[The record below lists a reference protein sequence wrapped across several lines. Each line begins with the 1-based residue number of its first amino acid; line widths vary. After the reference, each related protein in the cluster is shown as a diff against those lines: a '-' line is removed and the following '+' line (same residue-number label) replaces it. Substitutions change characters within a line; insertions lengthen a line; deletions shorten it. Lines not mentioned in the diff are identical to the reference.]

1 MAILGDMTLSR
12 TMKKAFTLIELLVV
26 IAIIAILAAILF
38 PVFAQAKA
46 AAKKTATIS
55 NTKQIS
61 TGMFLYLGDN
71 EDMYP
76 RQSSCVLYSSLN
88 PVFKDASY
96 NSTALAGCSGGK
108 FYNQVNQYTW
118 QKYVY
123 PYIKNLQVFEHPM
136 RAKDTTQWDTAGQI
150 YNGIVINLGF
160 TGVKNVNFT
169 TGATSSFGDL
179 VPFLGGTQSGF
190 PNPGDA
196 AMFFDNVPFQ
206 STPFSPVVDYLAS
219 GQSNTD
225 PIATYPFAIR
235 EFWRYRLMKQTAA
248 ECKSGT
254 GGTEIDNGK
263 ALTGGIIVGRADGS
277 AKFMSGGAFL
287 AKTPTR
293 AEFLNGGSI
302 GSDPSCDA
310 SKTSQ
315 GYGASVA
322 PNTTIDYPMWGL
334 GSR

>member
-1 MAILGDMTLSR
+1 MR
-12 TMKKAFTLIELLVV
+12 KAFTLIELLVV

-55 NTKQIS
+55 NTKQVS
-61 TGMFLYLGDN
+61 TAMFLYLGDWD
-71 EDMYP
+71 DMYP
-76 RQSSCVLYSSLN
+76 RQSSCQAYSSLN
-88 PVFKDASY
+88 PKFNTAAY
-96 NSTALAGCSGGK
+96 NGSALAGCSGGLY
-108 FYNQVNQYTW
+108 YNQVNQYTW
-118 QKYVY
+118 QKYLM
-123 PYIKNLQVFEHPM
+123 PYAKSLALFEHPM
-136 RAKDTTQWDTAGQI
+136 RAKDPTQWDTAGQL

-160 TGVKNVNFT
+160 TGVKNVSFT
-169 TGATSSFGDL
+169 TGKTSSYGDL
-179 VPFLGGTQSGF
+179 VPFLGGVQSSF
-190 PNPGDA
+190 PNPSEA

-206 STPFSPVVDYLAS
+206 STPFSPVVDFLAS
-219 GQSNTD
+219 GQTSTD
-225 PIATYPFAIR
+225 PITTFPLAIR

-248 ECKSGT
+248 ECTSST
-254 GGTEIDNGK
+254 GGTEVDSSK

-302 GSDPSCDA
+302 SGDPSCDA
-310 SKTSQ
+310 SKTAQ
-315 GYGASVA
+315 GYGASAA

-334 GSR
+334 GSH